1 MKRPLVFYF
10 VSIILGILTAA
21 FLKNYILIGAV
32 IAASF
37 FFIMFFTNKKCFFCI
52 NLCFFVIGFV
62 SCIQYFSLS
71 VQSGKLVSVRV
82 SGKSGFNLNG
92 SYKGRNINV
101 YGKNINAK
109 LGEIIKVKGTYEKSV
124 DYSSGSIGTL
134 HIQKIQ
140 AYKSDII
147 TKMYDVR
154 NEIYENYCLHMNKDR
169 SGIIMSL
176 CFGDTS
182 NLSMDDKN
190 ALKKLGIIHAVS
202 VSGMHMAV
210 IYKLLEKTI
219 GLTSAIVVSLFYV
232 IFTGCLPATMRAFI
246 MIFILKLSIKVYKN
260 YDSLSS
266 IALSGILMLIFK
278 PYYIFNIGAV
288 LSYLA
293 TIGILM
299 YYKRISRV
307 LYKLPQKL
315 NESISMS
322 LSAQVFSVPYAGIV
336 LKTFSGG
343 FILGNLIIVPI
354 YSIVI
359 ILGNLGGLTYKL
371 EPVFNILCYF
381 LDILLKSCDGLIK
394 IILKVTPPIIYMSEF
409 VSISLTVMIFSFIL
423 TIRGYKKFKYLPI
436 LLSLGIIINTY
447 HCFPEINCIN
457 INNKNAIVVRYRDN
471 ADLITNYN
479 IKKKSQKENLLS
491 SLGVNRIITSKDS
504 KILRINRSMY
514 KILWGNSAEIYF
526 KNRKIAYISDNG
538 IYYKSFYSHHYGI
551 IKFDNYNKY
560 SFLGVKA
567 SIKVI
572 NGKVLVFKGWEK

>member
-32 IAASF
+32 MAASF
-37 FFIMFFTNKKCFFCI
+37 FVIMFFTNRKYFFFI
-52 NLCFFVIGFV
+52 NLCFFIIGFV
-62 SCIQYFSLS
+62 ACVQYFNLS
-71 VQSGKLVSVRV
+71 IQSGKLVSVRV
-82 SGKSGFNLNG
+82 NGKSGYYLTG
-92 SYKGRNINV
+92 SYKGRNINI
-101 YGKNINAK
+101 YGKNINVK
-109 LGEIIKVKGTYEKSV
+109 LGEIIRIKGTYEKSM
-124 DYSSGSIGTL
+124 DYGSGTIGTL
-134 HIQKIQ
+134 HIDKVQS
-140 AYKSDII
+140 YKSDIV
-147 TKMYDVR
+147 TEMYDIR
-154 NEIYENYCLHMNKDR
+154 SEIYENYCSHMSKNR

-182 NLSMDDKN
+182 NLSGDDKN
-190 ALKKLGIIHAVS
+190 ELKKLGIIHAVS
-202 VSGMHMAV
+202 VSGMHLAV
-210 IYKLLEKTI
+210 IYGLLEKTI
-219 GLTSAIVVSLFYV
+219 GLISAIVVSLFYV

-246 MIFILKLSIKVYKN
+246 MIFILKLSVKVYKN

-293 TIGILM
+293 TIGILL
-299 YYKRISRV
+299 YYKKISRA

-315 NESISMS
+315 NESISLT

-354 YSIVI
+354 YSVVI
-359 ILGNLGGLTYKL
+359 ILGNLGGLTYKI

-381 LDILLKSCDGLIK
+381 LNILLKSCDGLIK
-394 IILKVTPPIIYMSEF
+394 VALKATPPMMYMSEF
-409 VSISLTVMIFSFIL
+409 TSISLTVMIFSFML
-423 TIRGYKKFKYLPI
+423 TIKGYRKFKYLPI

-447 HCFPEINCIN
+447 HYFPEINCVN
-457 INNKNAIVVRYRDN
+457 INNKNAIIVRYRDS
-471 ADLITNYN
+471 ADLITNYM
-479 IKKKSQKENLLS
+479 IKKKSQKENMLS
-491 SLGVNRIITSKDS
+491 SLGVNRIITVKNN
-504 KILRINRSMY
+504 KLLRINRSMY
-514 KILWGNSAEIYF
+514 EIFWENGAKIYF
-526 KNRKIAYISDNG
+526 KNREIAYISGDS
-538 IYYKSFYSHHYGI
+538 IYYKGFYLHHYGI
-551 IKFDNYNKY
+551 IKFGNYSKY